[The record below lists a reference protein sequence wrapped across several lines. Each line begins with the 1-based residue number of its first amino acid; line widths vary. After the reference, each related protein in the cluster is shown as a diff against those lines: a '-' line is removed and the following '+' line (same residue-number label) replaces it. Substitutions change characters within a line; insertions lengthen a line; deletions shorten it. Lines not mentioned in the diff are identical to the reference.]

1 MVKHIQICQLLQK
14 SCWSVF
20 DHFVGVGLKRLR
32 HWKQLFRAR
41 KSVLKVNC
49 WISTPESYFRPSFH
63 CTKCKVF
70 IKNLF
75 SRLSFLPDNVF
86 DLPENIIKLN
96 ISCPLIRART
106 SVYHGVKIS
115 IFKCFQGD
123 QKGTL
128 KSNIFFSQLL
138 EECKVLSE
146 TQTDIVK
153 FLEDQLILSK
163 QILEQSMPDD
173 RPE

>member
-1 MVKHIQICQLLQK
+1 MYVHISEGTGGKKCY
-14 SCWSVF
+14 VF
-20 DHFVGVGLKRLR
+20 
-32 HWKQLFRAR
+32 W
-41 KSVLKVNC
+41 
-49 WISTPESYFRPSFH
+49 Y
-63 CTKCKVF
+63 
-70 IKNLF
+70 
-75 SRLSFLPDNVF
+75 
-86 DLPENIIKLN
+86 
-96 ISCPLIRART
+96 
-106 SVYHGVKIS
+106 
-115 IFKCFQGD
+115 FQGD

-128 KSNIFFSQLL
+128 ESNIFSLQLL